1 MKGIIEGLLY
11 VQGDLGLTIN
21 QVSDILEIEIEEAK
35 QLILSLK
42 QEYIEQDRGL
52 RINYLGNSFK
62 LTTKEEHKEYYK
74 KLLEN
79 PKNNTLSNAALETL
93 AIFAYNEPLTRS
105 EVDEIR
111 GVDSVYVIRR
121 LLAKGLIKECGKSDK
136 PGHPLLYKT
145 TDFIFLDISHFL
157 SSLPF
162 VFITKSSFSITSAI
176 TFPDTFICFGRSYN
190 SYSSFFSSSLG
201 K

>member
-11 VQGDLGLTIN
+11 VQGDLGLTID
-21 QVSDILEIEIEEAK
+21 QVSEILEITNEESK

-42 QEYIEQDRGL
+42 QDYIEQDRGL

-62 LTTKEEHKEYYK
+62 LTTKEEHKEYFK

-93 AIFAYNEPLTRS
+93 AIIAYNEPLTRG
-105 EVDEIR
+105 DIDQIR

-121 LLAKGLIKECGKSDK
+121 LLAKGLIKECGKSER
-136 PGHPLLYKT
+136 PGHPTLYKT
-145 TDFIFLDISHFL
+145 TNEFLDYFGL
-157 SSLPF
+157 SSKDDLPKIDF
-162 VFITKSSFSITSAI
+162 LEEIIDEEKDLFKSTYKDNI
-176 TFPDTFICFGRSYN
+176 
-190 SYSSFFSSSLG
+190 
-201 K
+201 

>member
-11 VQGDLGLTIN
+11 VQGDLGLTID
-21 QVSDILEIEIEEAK
+21 QVSDILEIDTEEAK
-35 QLILSLK
+35 RLILSLK
-42 QEYIEQDRGL
+42 QDYIEQDRGL

-93 AIFAYNEPLTRS
+93 AIIAYNEPITRG
-105 EVDEIR
+105 EIDETR

-121 LLAKGLIKECGKSDK
+121 LLAKGLIKECGKSEK
-136 PGHPLLYKT
+136 PGHPILYKT
-145 TDFIFLDISHFL
+145 TNEFLDYFGL
-157 SSLPF
+157 SSKEELPK
-162 VFITKSSFSITSAI
+162 IDILTEEETKEKDLFKSTYKDNLQEDI
-176 TFPDTFICFGRSYN
+176 N
-190 SYSSFFSSSLG
+190 NQE
-201 K
+201 

>member
-11 VQGDLGLTIN
+11 VQGDLGLTVN
-21 QVSDILEIEIEEAK
+21 QVADILEITVEEAK

-42 QEYIEQDRGL
+42 QDYIEQDRGL
-52 RINYLGNSFK
+52 RINFLGNSFK
-62 LTTKEEHKEYYK
+62 LTTKEEHKKYFQ

-93 AIFAYNEPLTRS
+93 AIMAYNEPLTRG

-136 PGHPLLYKT
+136 PGHPTQYKT
-145 TDFIFLDISHFL
+145 TDEFLDYFGL
-157 SSLPF
+157 STKEDLPKIDILNESINEEKDLFKSTYKDSLEENNN
-162 VFITKSSFSITSAI
+162 K
-176 TFPDTFICFGRSYN
+176 
-190 SYSSFFSSSLG
+190 
-201 K
+201 

>member
-21 QVSDILEIEIEEAK
+21 QVSDILEITTDEAK

-93 AIFAYNEPLTRS
+93 AIIAYNEPLTRG
-105 EVDEIR
+105 EVDEMR
-111 GVDSVYVIRR
+111 GIDSVYVIRR

-136 PGHPLLYKT
+136 PGHPILYKT
-145 TDFIFLDISHFL
+145 TDEFLDYFGL
-157 SSLPF
+157 STKDELPKIEILNEEYTEEKDLF
-162 VFITKSSFSITSAI
+162 KSTYKDRLE
-176 TFPDTFICFGRSYN
+176 TEE
-190 SYSSFFSSSLG
+190 
-201 K
+201 

>member
-11 VQGDLGLTIN
+11 VQGDLGLTID
-21 QVSDILEIEIEEAK
+21 QVSDILEITTEESK

-42 QEYIEQDRGL
+42 QDYIEQDRGL

-62 LTTKEEHKEYYK
+62 LTTKEEHREYYK

-93 AIFAYNEPLTRS
+93 AIIAYNEPLTRG

-111 GVDSVYVIRR
+111 GVDSIYVLRR
-121 LLAKGLIKECGKSDK
+121 LLAKGLIKEAGKSDK
-136 PGHPLLYKT
+136 PGHPTLYKT
-145 TDFIFLDISHFL
+145 TDEFLDYFGL
-157 SSLPF
+157 STKEDLPKIDILNEAPTEEKDLF
-162 VFITKSSFSITSAI
+162 KSTYKDNII
-176 TFPDTFICFGRSYN
+176 E
-190 SYSSFFSSSLG
+190 
-201 K
+201 